1 MGTLGLLFSW
11 GCLYLWGMHDFQ
23 NDQLLNYMFHNLV
36 VAFLMLYAYLFIYC
50 SFIILWLFL
59 VKDIQTFLVSSS
71 IFPFFYSSSSA
82 SCLEFVLV

>member
-23 NDQLLNYMFHNLV
+23 NYQLLNYMFHNLV
-36 VAFLMLYAYLFIYC
+36 VAFKIFIYC